1 MIPSPT
7 PYQKRVIWNAL
18 TGLAM
23 ATIGGLVVGLILLVA
38 GVISFLQP
46 VLIPIA
52 VAGIVAYLLE
62 PLVRLLIQRGL
73 SRMRAVIVV
82 FLGFF
87 GFILITAAIIVPK
100 TYVQASELVGQR
112 DKIYETAKS
121 RIQSYFQDHP
131 DHIILDWVASKKD
144 AEGKRQ
150 PSKAEAWL
158 HENAG
163 QIAHTTWGL
172 LARGFQGFSSILGMI
187 IGIFLIPIYLWFFL
201 IESQSIQKNWESFIP
216 LRASRFKREFV
227 ATLTEINSYL
237 IAFFRGQMLVS
248 AIDGALVGITL
259 TLFDLPYGLLIG
271 VFVAILGLLPYVGNL
286 LCLIPAL
293 LISLAHF
300 SVPENQHAW
309 LGQMGTNVWI
319 YPVIVTGIFVGV
331 QQINSFVTAPKIVGD
346 SVGLHPMTVIFSVF
360 FWTLLLGGALGTLL
374 AVPLSASV
382 KVLFRRYIWVKKIK
396 EPEAPP
402 PGGTGGPSEPDPDS
416 SAASADVPEPGGA
429 PPAAA

>member
-1 MIPSPT
+1 MISTPST
-7 PYQKRVIWNAL
+7 YQKRVIWNAL

-23 ATIGGLVVGLILLVA
+23 ATLGALVVGLILLVA

-62 PLVRLLIQRGL
+62 PVVRLLIKRGL
-73 SRMRAVIVV
+73 SRLRAVIVV

-87 GFILITAAIIVPK
+87 AFILITAAIIVPR
-100 TYVQASELVGQR
+100 TYTQASELIGQR
-112 DKIYETAKS
+112 DKIYETVKD
-121 RIQSYFQDHP
+121 RIQGYFQNHP
-131 DHIILDWVASKKD
+131 DHLVLEWVASKQD
-144 AEGKRQ
+144 AEGKRL
-150 PSKAEAWL
+150 PSKAESWL
-158 HENAG
+158 QENAG
-163 QIAHTTWGL
+163 QIAQTTWGI
-172 LARGFQGFSSILGMI
+172 LARGFRGFASILGI
-187 IGIFLIPIYLWFFL
+187 TIGIFLIPIYLWFFL
-201 IESQSIQKNWESFIP
+201 IESQSIQRNWESFIP

-248 AIDGALVGITL
+248 CIDGALVGITL

-319 YPVIVTGIFVGV
+319 YPVIVTGIFIGV

-396 EPEAPP
+396 EPDAGGGGDSESIDSVDGAAPADPPADPP
-402 PGGTGGPSEPDPDS
+402 PAT
-416 SAASADVPEPGGA
+416 A
-429 PPAAA
+429 